1 MIMSKVKLPLER
13 LNEALDGGV
22 EEGSNVL
29 ILADLAVDKSKFA
42 SALVNYRLD
51 EDDNLVYFVNNRMPQ
66 YINER
71 IDSDGAEG
79 ETAII
84 DGFSSTLNKES
95 EERFRIDTDLKADRS
110 EYLQESKE
118 TTKQALEELEDWGT
132 TYVMDSLDTFAGQW
146 DEVEDFV
153 NEIGPVAEDTLAVNY
168 YFLPNLGFEEGEDN
182 DIDRLKE
189 IFDYVIHL
197 KGLERSGIVLKYI
210 DIRKPDIETKVPFDI
225 TPEGLVMYVPK
236 MLVTGPYDAGKSTTV
251 QNMSEEAVSVDRLG
265 TTVSLDHGQV
275 ERNGLKAELFGT
287 PGQKRFDWALD
298 FLGRSI
304 FGCFI
309 VVDSRDPNYDRVRKL
324 KEDLEAEELPF
335 IILANFQNKDD
346 ALSPEEIE
354 EELDIKTVGIDA
366 KHDEGLDNALQ
377 SLMEEILS
385 RHSWYYT

>member
-71 IDSDGAEG
+71 IDSERADG
-79 ETAII
+79 ETAVI

-95 EERFRIDTDLKADRS
+95 EERFKIDKDLKADRS

-118 TTKQALEELEDWGT
+118 TTKEALEELEDWGT

-146 DEVEDFV
+146 EEVEDFV
-153 NEIGPVAEDTLAVNY
+153 DEIGPVAEDTLAVNY
-168 YFLPNLGFEEGEDN
+168 YFLPNLGFEEDD
-182 DIDRLKE
+182 DIERLKE

-309 VVDSRDPNYDRVRKL
+309 VVDSRDPNYERVRKL

-346 ALSPEEIE
+346 ALSPDEIQD
-354 EELDIKTVGIDA
+354 ELSIKTVGIDA
-366 KHDEGLDNALQ
+366 KHDEGLDQALQ

>member
-1 MIMSKVKLPLER
+1 MSKVELPLER

-22 EEGSNVL
+22 EQGSNVL

-66 YINER
+66 YIKER
-71 IDSDGAEG
+71 IDEDGADG

-84 DGFSSTLNKES
+84 DGFSSTLDKES
-95 EERFRIDTDLKADRS
+95 NERFKIDTDLKADRS
-110 EYLQESKE
+110 EYLKESKE
-118 TTKQALEELEDWGT
+118 VTKEALEELEDWGT

-146 DEVEDFV
+146 DEVEEFV
-153 NEIGPVAEDTLAVNY
+153 EDVRPVAEDTLSTNY
-168 YFLPNLGFEEGEDN
+168 FFLPNLGFEEDDDQ
-182 DIDRLKE
+182 DIEKLKE

-251 QNMSEEAVSVDRLG
+251 QSMSEEAVSVDRLG

-324 KEDLEAEELPF
+324 KKDLKAEELPF

-346 ALSPEEIE
+346 AKDPEEIE
-354 EELDIKTVGIDA
+354 EELGITTVGIDA
-366 KHDEGLDNALQ
+366 KHDEGLDEALET
-377 SLMEEILS
+377 LMEEILS
-385 RHSWYYT
+385 RHSWYYA

>member
-1 MIMSKVKLPLER
+1 MSKVKLPLER

-79 ETAII
+79 ETALI

-110 EYLQESKE
+110 EYLKESKE

-153 NEIGPVAEDTLAVNY
+153 DEIGPVAEDTLAVNY
-168 YFLPNLGFEEGEDN
+168 YFLPNLGFEEGDDN

-335 IILANFQNKDD
+335 IILANFQNKDG
-346 ALSPEEIE
+346 ALPPEEIE
-354 EELDIKTVGIDA
+354 DELDIKTVGIDA
-366 KHDEGLDNALQ
+366 KHDEGLDEALQ